1 MLQRRNTCSI
11 GAVSLN
17 VLRGQ
22 GFWCPGLS
30 AAGGVRPGDMGHG
43 TQGRGFCS
51 QNSDL
56 KREHDF
62 NDLVLHLL
70 IDTTYSECFVVLLC
84 CTQLTCLL
92 FSHCSESEI
101 LHHDKQYEPF
111 YSSFVALSTH
121 YITTVCGLS
130 KCSPPLLLL
139 LSCYGQDIV
148 KMNYNCCP
156 FGVCLKPLLN
166 QILRQSV
173 ARFILPKCQC
183 WWKGKPVNR
192 GIWATK
198 YWTALTFG
206 CLFIGLTSY
215 MENNFCLNI

>member
-1 MLQRRNTCSI
+1 MLQRRNICSI
-11 GAVSLN
+11 GAISLN
-17 VLRGQ
+17 VLCGQ

-30 AAGGVRPGDMGHG
+30 AAGGVRPEDMGHG

-70 IDTTYSECFVVLLC
+70 IDTTYSECFVVLLLC

-130 KCSPPLLLL
+130 KCSPSFASLTLMLWPGYSKNKLQL
-139 LSCYGQDIV
+139 LSFWYLSQALAESDI
-148 KMNYNCCP
+148 KAERC
-156 FGVCLKPLLN
+156 
-166 QILRQSV
+166 
-173 ARFILPKCQC
+173 
-183 WWKGKPVNR
+183 
-192 GIWATK
+192 
-198 YWTALTFG
+198 
-206 CLFIGLTSY
+206 
-215 MENNFCLNI
+215 